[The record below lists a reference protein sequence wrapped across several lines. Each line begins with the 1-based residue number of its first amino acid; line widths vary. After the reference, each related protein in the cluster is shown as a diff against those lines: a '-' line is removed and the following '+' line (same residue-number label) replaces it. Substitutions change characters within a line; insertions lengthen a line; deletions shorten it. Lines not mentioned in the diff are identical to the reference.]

1 MGFYFS
7 GAKNGGSRVVLE
19 NDRRRC
25 DHPERGGC
33 VCTLKMPTQGII
45 IPHDSLLT
53 ISLLV
58 FGNSNVKTRDY
69 HIDSRLSCKTDFD
82 QRFHG

>member
-1 MGFYFS
+1 MYY
-7 GAKNGGSRVVLE
+7 
-19 NDRRRC
+19 
-25 DHPERGGC
+25 H
-33 VCTLKMPTQGII
+33 TLKMPTQGII

-82 QRFHG
+82 QRFY